1 MPVGALSL
9 PISSVLTGQPEVIG
23 HSVLTGAAASV
34 SFQFPVVYRAVLVE
48 WWINTSQDAAIWL
61 RLNNDSG
68 TNYSRQY
75 IGANGA
81 TVSGARATGET
92 KIGTVNSTG
101 GTDGA
106 SASILVVK
114 TTAAARAQ
122 VIQTGGMLAPAS
134 IRLEL
139 IGGEWNNTA
148 DLLSRIDILPSA
160 GNLDANTAITL
171 WGFRL

>member
-1 MPVGALSL
+1 MPVGTLSL
-9 PISSVLTGQPEVIG
+9 PIGSVLTGQPEVIG
-23 HSVLTGAAASV
+23 KSTLAAAAASV
-34 SFQFPVVYRAVLVE
+34 SFQFPPVYRAVMVE

-68 TNYSRQY
+68 ANYSRQY
-75 IGANGA
+75 IGANGV
-81 TVSGARATGET
+81 TVSGARET
-92 KIGTVNSTG
+92 ESKIRTVNSTG

-114 TTAAARAQ
+114 TTAAAKAQ

-160 GNLDANTAITL
+160 GNLDTNTAITL
-171 WGFRL
+171 WGYRL